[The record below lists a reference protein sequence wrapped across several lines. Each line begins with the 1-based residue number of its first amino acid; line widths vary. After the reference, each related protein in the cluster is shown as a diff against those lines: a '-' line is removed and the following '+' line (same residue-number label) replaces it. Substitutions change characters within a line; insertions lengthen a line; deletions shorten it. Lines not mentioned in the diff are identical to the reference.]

1 MKNELQPVLHVLES
15 SVSAIEAGIP
25 VNICSIANVIKA
37 ALVAIQTEFCPTPDE
52 SYIELKI
59 EHDEK
64 FLSYLYHYL
73 GESYLD
79 ITNEQVCSVV
89 ATAIS
94 AITEFE
100 ASPICTLPPPPP
112 KLH

>member
-15 SVSAIEAGIP
+15 SVGAIEAGIP
-25 VNICSIANVIKA
+25 VNICSIANVVKA

-52 SYIELKI
+52 PHELEI

-73 GESYLD
+73 DELVVGG
-79 ITNEQVCSVV
+79 ITNEQVCTVV

-112 KLH
+112 TPE